1 MTDHR
6 LAPEQLRFFETF
18 GFLAFPGLLGDCID
32 EIIEAFEAVWAGRG
46 GGHHGAPH
54 DGEQRSC
61 IVPFIDQHPR
71 LCALLDDARIEGLLS
86 SLIGADFNY
95 VGSDGNYYAGDT
107 RWHSD
112 GWGRRLRFV
121 KVALYLDP
129 LTRDSGCLRVI
140 PGSHHLEDGFAGTVQ
155 EHIREIPETWGVEAR
170 DLPCLPLETEP
181 GDVLV
186 FNHNLKHAAFG
197 GSARRRMFTINC
209 SQRFPEEELP
219 ALREYIAV
227 HARFWNRPRL
237 RRHDGGDRR
246 EAPHG
251 APGAGARQRRPP
263 RRAGRQGAG
272 GDGRARPGLI
282 RYPRTEGL
290 ARRASPQQV
299 GTGPQCGTG

>member
-1 MTDHR
+1 MALLRDARRAFISPRAPRSLIPLTPGAAMTDHR

-71 LCALLDDARIEGLLS
+71 LCALLDDGRIEGLLS
-86 SLIGADFNY
+86 SLIGPDFNY

-129 LTRDSGCLRVI
+129 LTRDTGCLRVI

-155 EHIREIPETWGVEAR
+155 EHIREIPETWGMEAR
-170 DLPCLPLETEP
+170 DLPCLPLETKP

-227 HARFWNRPRL
+227 HARFWIDRVYGDTMMETAGPGRMVHLEQVRAN
-237 RRHDGGDRR
+237 DG
-246 EAPHG
+246 HL
-251 APGAGARQRRPP
+251 AGLAARQRKEMAEP
-263 RRAGRQGAG
+263 
-272 GDGRARPGLI
+272 ARG
-282 RYPRTEGL
+282 
-290 ARRASPQQV
+290 
-299 GTGPQCGTG
+299 